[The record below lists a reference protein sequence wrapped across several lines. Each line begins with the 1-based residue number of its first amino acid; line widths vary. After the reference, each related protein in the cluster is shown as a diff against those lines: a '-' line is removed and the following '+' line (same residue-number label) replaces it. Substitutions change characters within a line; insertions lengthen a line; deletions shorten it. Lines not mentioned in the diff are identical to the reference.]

1 MATQTADLRETA
13 MVALRQPSL
22 CAAFQLTA
30 AANADRPAL
39 RTPDDSVSLTW
50 RQYAERV
57 RSIAAGLAALGV
69 GDGDTVALLLAN
81 RPEFHLF
88 DTAALHLGAA
98 PFSVYHTNPPD
109 LIRHLLENSDTP
121 VLVTEQAFLEQ
132 ARESRA
138 LHDGAVQLV
147 VVDGPGA
154 DDYMTLEEL
163 ESRGNPDFDFEAA
176 WRAVGPDHLATIVY
190 TSGTTGPPKGVQHSH
205 RVLMFHLNSIDRLAP
220 ISPEGRVVSYLPMAH
235 IAERF
240 ISHYSSVAFG
250 YTITCCANPKELPK
264 AIATTRP
271 TRFFGV
277 PRIYE
282 KLRAAA
288 LGAVEADPSGPLAR
302 ALEAG
307 IARVRAEQAGEQ
319 APAVSEE
326 HERTFAAL
334 REKLGLDQVEWVGV
348 AAAPTPYAVL
358 EFFHAIGVPVAELW
372 GMSECLLSTSNP
384 PARIK
389 LGTVG
394 TARPDTEV
402 RISPDGEILLRG
414 PHVFL
419 GYYRNPARTAETV
432 VDGWLR
438 TGDVGRLDADGFLTI
453 TDRMKDIII
462 TAGGKNVTPSE
473 IENQLKFSPFI
484 ADAVVIGDQR
494 KFLCC
499 LVMIDHET
507 VAQFAQERSV
517 PFTNFA
523 SLCRAKEVQDLIW
536 TEIERV
542 NRQLARVETIK
553 TFRLIEQI
561 LTAEDEELTPTMKLK
576 RALVNS
582 KYKDVIDEMYAAR

>member
-1 MATQTADLRETA
+1 M
-13 MVALRQPSL
+13 RQPSL

-358 EFFHAIGVPVAELW
+358 EFFHAVGVPVAELW

-394 TARPDTEV
+394 TAIPGVEV
-402 RISPDGEILLRG
+402 QLAADGEILVRG
-414 PHVFL
+414 PGIL
-419 GYYRNPARTAETV
+419 RDYRKDPERTREAIDE
-432 VDGWLR
+432 DGWLHS
-438 TGDVGRLDADGFLTI
+438 GDIAVCDEDGYFKIVDRKKELIINSAGKNMAPAHIECTIKEESPLIGQVVAIGDARPYVTALVVLDAEAAARLAQDGLPA
-453 TDRMKDIII
+453 DI
-462 TAGGKNVTPSE
+462 A
-473 IENQLKFSPFI
+473 QL
-484 ADAVVIGDQR
+484 VE
-494 KFLCC
+494 
-499 LVMIDHET
+499 H
-507 VAQFAQERSV
+507 
-517 PFTNFA
+517 
-523 SLCRAKEVQDLIW
+523 
-536 TEIERV
+536 ERV
-542 NRQLARVETIK
+542 KAEIDGAVERGNARLARVEQIK
-553 TFRLIEQI
+553 TYTLLPATWEPGG
-561 LTAEDEELTPTMKLK
+561 DEVTPTMKLK
-576 RALVNS
+576 RKPIAEKYAPEIEAL
-582 KYKDVIDEMYAAR
+582 YGA